1 MFTFFF
7 QLSHGK
13 NASWWRFA
21 PSHFRATVICYLL
34 QVCQGLCAQPFPQA
48 GPGNSNGSKMFPRS
62 KTPPQRPFPNLPPA
76 PPCWHTS
83 QSQSGGMCIFWG
95 TWSTFLF
102 FQYWLQQQQE
112 KKSSRQEHCGSFIF
126 HLGAHIKKLN
136 PCRSTCF
143 IKKTSVLEKVLWS
156 GASCQACVTAA
167 YLCSSQLGRRVGN
180 HILRWDE
187 GCAHTGLRTHALS
200 CPVAIIA
207 ESCKVCS

>member
-7 QLSHGK
+7 QLSQGK

-48 GPGNSNGSKMFPRS
+48 GPGSSNGSKMFPRS
-62 KTPPQRPFPNLPPA
+62 KTPPSAHFQ
-76 PPCWHTS
+76 
-83 QSQSGGMCIFWG
+83 
-95 TWSTFLF
+95 TFLQHLPVDIPAKASLVACAF
-102 FQYWLQQQQE
+102 SEGHGALSSSFSTGYSSNNN

-167 YLCSSQLGRRVGN
+167 YLCSSPLGRRVGN
-180 HILRWDE
+180 RILSWAE

>member
-7 QLSHGK
+7 QLSQGK

-34 QVCQGLCAQPFPQA
+34 QVCQGLCAQTFPQA
-48 GPGNSNGSKMFPRS
+48 GPGSSNGSKKCFPV
-62 KTPPQRPFPNLPPA
+62 PRPLPA
-76 PPCWHTS
+76 PISKPSSSTSLSTYQPKPVWWHVHFLRDMEHFS
-83 QSQSGGMCIFWG
+83 F
-95 TWSTFLF
+95 STG
-102 FQYWLQQQQE
+102 YSSNNN

-180 HILRWDE
+180 RILSWDE